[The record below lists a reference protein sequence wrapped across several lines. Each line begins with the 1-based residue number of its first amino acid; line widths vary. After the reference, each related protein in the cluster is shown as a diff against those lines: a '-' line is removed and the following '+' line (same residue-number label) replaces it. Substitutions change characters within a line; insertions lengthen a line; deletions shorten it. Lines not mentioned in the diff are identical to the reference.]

1 MGGGSDAPSA
11 SSGASS
17 SAPPPQVSAPR
28 CPRPVV
34 VGIDLGGSA
43 VRVVTSLPLADGNV
57 VFHPV
62 VDEDIPALVAFPTN
76 GGPPLVGREASVA
89 LKSGSAAVVSGG
101 IAWAALAGRDGTVCV
116 QTGTRVVSSASAECA
131 LISVPAVPAFGD
143 YPARHAC
150 TVQAIDV
157 IAELLRAALKAATTP
172 PAPTCVAENLAVVCV
187 VPDATPLGVRALLRA
202 AATAVGWDDV
212 RLLVSSSSA
221 ALEAIYAEK
230 TAAGRGGVAG
240 AATTPLRGFS
250 LRPRS
255 EKEPELIIILDVGA
269 WLVTA
274 VAARIDPSG
283 AVEVVAQRSAIVS
296 DAKRWGGSPA
306 LIGAHTTAALLVDG
320 AWDGSTGHGAGTVA
334 FARAWGATESAKK
347 FAATSLEDTTVDGP
361 DGSRAFVS
369 CETLAV
375 AAEPMYRTVTH
386 VLHEVVR
393 ASTFGWQ
400 DFVAHRLVIVGGAR
414 LLPDL
419 AAHALSALARDAPS
433 VADATAALAAP
444 PSSAASRG
452 VAFLGI
458 GAAVVGLDAVA
469 ETPLR
474 VKQCAPTNVWVAALS
489 PATGTADD
497 VRILRSGTVL
507 PARASAAFTT
517 VAADQREVV
526 LCVSE
531 GECPATSS
539 PIAILRLGPF
549 PAGRPAGSVAITI
562 SLDIDEGGSLAVRVD
577 AHAKDT
583 TGTLLGSASVDEAT
597 PIARTAMREVLAS
610 AAGRGEHRVCKEDLR
625 KTK

>member
-1 MGGGSDAPSA
+1 MGRSADGAGAAGGAQ
-11 SSGASS
+11 
-17 SAPPPQVSAPR
+17 PPPPIAVTAPR

-43 VRVVTSLPLADGNV
+43 VRIVTSLPLADGNV

-62 VDEDIPALVAFPTN
+62 VDEDIPALVAFPSS
-76 GGPPLVGREASVA
+76 GGQPLVGREASAA

-101 IAWAALAGRDGTVCV
+101 IAWAALAGHDGAVCV
-116 QTGTRVVSSASAECA
+116 QTGARVVSNAAAECA
-131 LISVPAVPAFGD
+131 LISVPAVPATD
-143 YPARHAC
+143 DMPARNAC

-172 PAPTCVAENLAVVCV
+172 PAPTCVAESLAVVCV

-212 RLLVSSSSA
+212 RLLMSSSSA

-230 TAAGRGGVAG
+230 TAAGRSLSAG
-240 AATTPLRGFS
+240 AAAVPLRGFS

-255 EKEPELIIILDVGA
+255 EREPELIIILDVGA

-283 AVEVVAQRSAIVS
+283 AVEVVAQRSALVT
-296 DAKRWGGSPA
+296 DAKRWGEAPT
-306 LIGAHTTAALLVDG
+306 LIGAHTTAALLADG
-320 AWDGSTGHGAGTVA
+320 AWDGGVGHGAGTVA

-361 DGSRAFVS
+361 NGGRAFVS

-386 VLHEVVR
+386 VLHELVR

-400 DFVAHRLVIVGGAR
+400 DFLAHRLVIVGGAR

-419 AAHALSALARDAPS
+419 AAHALSALARDAPTGP
-433 VADATAALAAP
+433 DAKAALAAP
-444 PSSAASRG
+444 PASAASRG

-474 VKQCAPTNVWVAALS
+474 VKQCAPTNVWVASLS
-489 PATGTADD
+489 PATGAADD
-497 VRILRSGTVL
+497 VRLLRTGTVL
-507 PARASAAFTT
+507 PARSKIAFTT
-517 VAADQREVV
+517 VADDQREVV
-526 LCVSE
+526 VCVGE
-531 GECPATSS
+531 GETAATSS
-539 PIAILRLGPF
+539 PIAVLRLGPF
-549 PAGRPAGSVAITI
+549 PGGRPAGSIAILVSI
-562 SLDIDEGGSLAVRVD
+562 VVDEGGSVALRAD
-577 AHAKDT
+577 AHARDAA
-583 TGTLLGSASVDEAT
+583 GTLLGSASVDEAT
-597 PIARTAMREVLAS
+597 PIARNAMREVLA
-610 AAGRGEHRVCKEDLR
+610 AAATRGEYRVCKEIR